1 MYFQYKAIVV
11 NRAIPGLHKPICIA
25 EWVGRVYHVG
35 QNFSSRG
42 RGATW
47 DSANGEAG
55 CTSGPLK
62 GIRVIELAVWH
73 NGGAAGYMLGDLGA
87 DVIKIEQ
94 PVVGDPSR
102 GVTHTFGHSLEMP
115 GGRALW
121 FEMVKPQQTGHHP

>member
-1 MYFQYKAIVV
+1 M
-11 NRAIPGLHKPICIA
+11 
-25 EWVGRVYHVG
+25 
-35 QNFSSRG
+35 
-42 RGATW
+42 

-115 GGRALW
+115 RGSGPVVRDG
-121 FEMVKPQQTGHHP
+121 EPKQTGHHP

>member
-1 MYFQYKAIVV
+1 M
-11 NRAIPGLHKPICIA
+11 
-25 EWVGRVYHVG
+25 
-35 QNFSSRG
+35 
-42 RGATW
+42 

-94 PVVGDPSR
+94 PRVGDPSR
-102 GVTHTFGHSLEMP
+102 GVTQAFGHNLELP
-115 GGRALW
+115 GRSDPVVRDGEPGQA
-121 FEMVKPQQTGHHP
+121 GHHP